1 MSAITVENL
10 SFTYQGSERE
20 ALKQVNL
27 TIEKGQCV
35 LLCGKSGCGKTTLT
49 RFLNGLIP
57 EYFKGEMTG
66 SCTVFGLKCK
76 ENPIEKY
83 VPVAG
88 RRVPESED
96 TVF

>member
-35 LLCGKSGCGKTTLT
+35 LLCGKAAAGKQH
-49 RFLNGLIP
+49 
-57 EYFKGEMTG
+57 
-66 SCTVFGLKCK
+66 
-76 ENPIEKY
+76 
-83 VPVAG
+83 
-88 RRVPESED
+88 
-96 TVF
+96 